1 MPCTANQRL
10 QSNAPPNLGDMDM
23 SQMDEML
30 KTLMAGMGESN
41 DGDAAGGNVWI
52 LEFYRD

>member
-1 MPCTANQRL
+1 M

-30 KTLMAGMGESN
+30 KTLMAGMGEGN
-41 DGDAAGGNVWI
+41 DGDAAGGNVWS
-52 LEFYRD
+52 LEFYRN